1 MSRQSSGTKR
11 RQPST
16 AHQSSSKKSS
26 SQFSTTQLR
35 NDRLGTLVRQL
46 CEQFASAESWEAFVS
61 NFRGPS
67 YLSQDLDD
75 LDHDAAALLRQWR
88 DEGVPAVSNA
98 DPWTLEQ
105 KDECIQRGCHYSA
118 NEHADFIRDEMAGFL
133 EDRFWMVLPYELVRH
148 LEQIMFSPAAIKEER
163 ERKPRLLC
171 DHSWDWGWPSINQ
184 STEAHAPPEAM
195 QFGGTFHRLLYAIRH
210 ANPRYGPVRSSKSD
224 VKDGFYRLFL
234 RALDC
239 LRLAVILPKYEGEP
253 QLVGI
258 PMACTMGWVQS
269 PPTFCTMSET
279 VCDEANR
286 LFRMSPNQ
294 APPHR
299 LEATAAVGDDLSR
312 DMCPRPVDRPSAQED
327 LALAGILH
335 DSAPDDV
342 APPSNCPST
351 KPLGLTDVFVD
362 DFIQLGQGGPARMK
376 ALRRHLFH
384 AIDSVLAQPDV
395 STDKRREAL
404 SLKKMMQGDGCW
416 STRKVLL
423 GWIVDTVRQTLELP
437 PHRKQALNDI
447 FSTLASKK
455 RVSRKLWERILG
467 KLRFV
472 SVAIPG
478 SASLFCAM
486 QLALNKSEDSRVRI
500 TRSLRDHIDAFAAL
514 AADLSSRPTHLA
526 EIVPQEPTLLGTT
539 DAAKAGMGGIF
550 YDSTGKPF
558 VWRFP
563 FPDDIQ
569 RDLVSYDN
577 PNGSITNSDLEQAGI
592 LAQTALMAHHFD
604 VRYATLANGGD
615 NIPAVSRMSKG
626 AVSSDRAPAYLCDYA
641 SALQREHRYCS
652 VNFYLPGPDN
662 VMSDDAS
669 RLQHLSDP
677 VFLAHFEQ
685 HYPQSQPWTI
695 LALPDSVSSPL
706 LSALR
711 CKSPLPLPR
720 VKPDAPKIT
729 PLAAGSSSASPS
741 TRIHPSV
748 MSLTKKPRSDIYSST
763 ASNTA
768 TPERPT
774 TLSALIPWVKNSKP
788 LARGSPTWT
797 SQIPARKQALQ
808 TSIPYSLLSS
818 RPSET
823 KTTLPPV
830 STLATSPYSKVSST
844 PSTLSTRPG
853 VPSTLTSSISVSSR
867 SSSYSAPANTASLG
881 NKTPDAVPFSS
892 GTSTLP
898 LMARST
904 VAPRRP

>member
-1 MSRQSSGTKR
+1 M
-11 RQPST
+11 
-16 AHQSSSKKSS
+16 
-26 SQFSTTQLR
+26 
-35 NDRLGTLVRQL
+35 RQL
-46 CEQFASAESWEAFVS
+46 CEQFTSAESWEAFVS

-88 DEGVPAVSNA
+88 DEGVPAVSSA

-105 KDECIQRGCHYSA
+105 KDECIRRGCHYSA
-118 NEHADFIRDEMAGFL
+118 NEHAEFIRDEMAGFL

-195 QFGGTFHRLLYAIRH
+195 QFGDTFRRLLYAIRH

-239 LRLAVILPKYEGEP
+239 LRLAVVLPKYEGEP

-286 LFRMSPNQ
+286 LFQQSPSH

-299 LEATAAVGDDLSR
+299 LEAAAAVGDDLSR
-312 DMCPRPVDRPSAQED
+312 DMSPRPIEQSSTNED
-327 LALAGILH
+327 LALAGIPSSSEPE
-335 DSAPDDV
+335 DIAP
-342 APPSNCPST
+342 ASNCPST

-384 AIDSVLAQPDV
+384 AIDSVLAQPNV
-395 STDKRREAL
+395 SADKRREAL

-437 PHRKQALNDI
+437 PHRKQTLNDI
-447 FSTLASKK
+447 FSSLASKK
-455 RVSRKLWERILG
+455 RVSRKQWERILG

-500 TRSLRDHIDAFAAL
+500 TRSLRDHIDTFAAL

-550 YDSTGKPF
+550 YDSTGKPY

-563 FPDDIQ
+563 FPADIQ

-577 PNGSITNSDLEQAGI
+577 PKGIITNSDLEQAGI

-604 VRYATLANGGD
+604 VRYATIANGGD
-615 NIPAVSRMSKG
+615 NTPAVSRMSKG
-626 AVSSDRAPAYLCDYA
+626 AVTSDRAPAYLCDYA

-652 VNFYLPGPDN
+652 INFYLPGPDN

-669 RLQHLSDP
+669 
-677 VFLAHFEQ
+677 
-685 HYPQSQPWTI
+685 
-695 LALPDSVSSPL
+695 
-706 LSALR
+706 
-711 CKSPLPLPR
+711 
-720 VKPDAPKIT
+720 
-729 PLAAGSSSASPS
+729 
-741 TRIHPSV
+741 
-748 MSLTKKPRSDIYSST
+748 
-763 ASNTA
+763 
-768 TPERPT
+768 
-774 TLSALIPWVKNSKP
+774 
-788 LARGSPTWT
+788 
-797 SQIPARKQALQ
+797 
-808 TSIPYSLLSS
+808 
-818 RPSET
+818 
-823 KTTLPPV
+823 
-830 STLATSPYSKVSST
+830 
-844 PSTLSTRPG
+844 
-853 VPSTLTSSISVSSR
+853 
-867 SSSYSAPANTASLG
+867 
-881 NKTPDAVPFSS
+881 
-892 GTSTLP
+892 
-898 LMARST
+898 
-904 VAPRRP
+904 